1 MYFALTSRTLLHDLS
16 PQQLASLVLKEQESP
31 PLRSIEFQV
40 QQAVWRMS
48 FPALQA
54 NCGSDIAG
62 FFHLRLNDSPRSPF
76 QEWVAMARTG
86 VIEFVVTFNSLRKY
100 VRVMIAA
107 HDVYSMTGLAQLL
120 PIGKQTQRAGVVR
133 AMTSS
138 HALAFNTCIHE

>member
-1 MYFALTSRTLLHDLS
+1 
-16 PQQLASLVLKEQESP
+16 
-31 PLRSIEFQV
+31 
-40 QQAVWRMS
+40 
-48 FPALQA
+48 
-54 NCGSDIAG
+54 
-62 FFHLRLNDSPRSPF
+62 
-76 QEWVAMARTG
+76 MARTG

-107 HDVYSMTGLAQLL
+107 HDVYSMTSLAQLL